1 MTTIHNN
8 SFLRLDTDHL
18 VLDFPYD
25 RDLVE
30 DVKRIDGAK
39 WDKVQRV
46 WRAPMKSI
54 VAVRQFAA
62 VNKFHIDNDV
72 LTFSI
77 PQRVVSETKRGVYL
91 EDDFVYLAFDYDP
104 VMVRS
109 VKQVAGI
116 TWHPS
121 SKAWRAPLT
130 SLEDVIRWAETFNQ
144 KVDEEATRK
153 AGQIESSL
161 SELRDASRAVD
172 AAVEIPGLVGTLMP
186 YQKAGVAY
194 AVEARKCFIADE
206 MGLGKTVQ
214 AMAAL
219 HLAGRASGAPSYPA
233 VISCP
238 ANLVLNWK
246 AEYNRF
252 LPDVRVAVVKDR
264 KTFPDEGTYDVVV
277 VGYSNITTWEK
288 RLSNHNAYVFD
299 ESHYCK
305 TPTAQRTKSAKKMAG
320 SAPKGAMILCLT
332 GTPVTNRPAEYAS
345 QLDILGQLNKFGG
358 LWGFY
363 RRYCDA
369 FKDKWG
375 QWHLEGHSHLD
386 ELNDKLR
393 SVCYIRRTK
402 DQVLTD
408 LPPVIH
414 NPYVVD
420 GTPELAAE
428 YKKAEEDIIE
438 YLVNRA
444 KEIAKEMGKS
454 PHSAGVVARI
464 RAESNEHLVKLSVL
478 RRIAAK
484 GKMQEAQDWVQS
496 RVAAGKKVVIAAHHR
511 DVVDE
516 LAKKFNACKIQG
528 GMKIEDVEEAKR
540 KFQTDSS
547 ATVMVLSIQAA
558 KTGHTLTAAQD
569 ILFVELP
576 WSPAD
581 IDQTYSRLHRH
592 GQKGSVTATYMLMN
606 GTIDEAIYALT
617 EKKRKVMNSA
627 VDGDVFDD
635 DDASTA
641 QLVLSF
647 LPQ

>member
-1 MTTIHNN
+1 MTSIAEVVKWGET
-8 SFLRLDTDHL
+8 FKQ
-18 VLDFPYD
+18 
-25 RDLVE
+25 
-30 DVKRIDGAK
+30 DVPD
-39 WDKVQRV
+39 D
-46 WRAPMKSI
+46 
-54 VAVRQFAA
+54 VRQMLAE
-62 VNKFHIDNDV
+62 VN
-72 LTFSI
+72 T
-77 PQRVVSETKRGVYL
+77 
-91 EDDFVYLAFDYDP
+91 
-104 VMVRS
+104 
-109 VKQVAGI
+109 
-116 TWHPS
+116 
-121 SKAWRAPLT
+121 
-130 SLEDVIRWAETFNQ
+130 
-144 KVDEEATRK
+144 
-153 AGQIESSL
+153 SL
-161 SELRDASRAVD
+161 SELKDASRMTD
-172 AAVEIPGLVGTLMP
+172 AELEVAGLPLLP
-186 YQKAGVAY
+186 YQRAGVSY
-194 AVEARKCFIADE
+194 ASNARRTFIADE
-206 MGLGKTVQ
+206 MGLGKTLQ
-214 AMAAL
+214 AIATL
-219 HLAGRASGAPSYPA
+219 EYVYDSYPA
-233 VISCP
+233 VVVCP
-238 ANLVLNWK
+238 ATLVLNWK

-277 VGYSNITTWEK
+277 VGYSNITSWEK

-305 TPTAQRTKSAKKMAG
+305 TPTAQRTKSAKKIAG

-428 YKKAEEDIIE
+428 YKKAEDDIIA

-444 KEIAKEMGKS
+444 KEIAMEMGKS
-454 PHSAGVVARI
+454 PYSAGVVAKI

-496 RVAAGKKVVIAAHHR
+496 RLDAGKKVVIAAHHR
-511 DVVDE
+511 DIVDE
-516 LAKKFNACKIQG
+516 LTKRFNACKIQG

-540 KFQTDSS
+540 KFQNDPS
-547 ATVMVLSIQAA
+547 ANVMVLSIQAA

-592 GQKGSVTATYMLMN
+592 GQKGSVTATYMLMS
-606 GTIDEAIYALT
+606 GTIDEAIYKLT